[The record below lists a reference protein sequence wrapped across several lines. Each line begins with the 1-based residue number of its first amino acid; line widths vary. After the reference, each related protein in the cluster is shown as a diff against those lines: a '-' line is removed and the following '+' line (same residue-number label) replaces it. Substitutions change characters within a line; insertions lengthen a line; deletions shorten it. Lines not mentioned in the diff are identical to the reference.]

1 MKQSSISYA
10 NAKFASAAGSCDWS
24 HLKSLVVSVSLL
36 FSSSVVADELGN
48 ILSDNKELLFDYDFK
63 SNELESDMLSKSWIN
78 PVRLQY
84 SKKYSTQFTDRTS
97 RTGSFSI
104 IIDQPIF
111 RSGGIYYA
119 IKYSQALRDANE
131 AELRFQKRQMI
142 GDAVS
147 ILFNLKKN
155 RLEQEKMRYLVKN
168 DKIDIRQKRDSYDAG
183 ILDSSFL
190 DQAILKKSQDEAT
203 LLELELIRLELKQ
216 RFSLLS
222 DKNPNSLRLPVLK
235 MISKKHYKEQNLELK
250 KDRLRAEQSAYNANV
265 TTAKYLPTISLQ
277 GQYIDGDLNPIYGS
291 SGMEEKYYNYGFTV
305 SMPLD
310 INSLTDIE
318 ASKVAKL
325 RAATQVLDRKDQVNE
340 EYKWIHNSL
349 NILDKK
355 IVLAQKD
362 EKVYNN
368 LFRLTKNLAQAGEK
382 TSLDADI
389 MQNSLQIR
397 KLDQKIYKIDKQ
409 VQLLKLYIRVEN
421 VL

>member
-1 MKQSSISYA
+1 MK
-10 NAKFASAAGSCDWS
+10 GSNV
-24 HLKSLVVSVSLL
+24 LKKLLVLCSLFVI
-36 FSSSVVADELGN
+36 SSVLQADELGN

-84 SKKYSTQFTDRTS
+84 SKRYSTQFTDRTS
-97 RTGSFSI
+97 RTGSYTI
-104 IIDQPIF
+104 LIDQPIF

-155 RLEQEKMRYLVKN
+155 RLEQQKMKYLIKN

-183 ILDSSFL
+183 LLDSSFL

-203 LLELELIRLELKQ
+203 LLELELNLLELKQ

-222 DKNPNSLRLPVLK
+222 DKKPDGLRLPLLK
-235 MISKKHYKEQNLELK
+235 MMSKRKYSEGNLELK
-250 KDRLRAEQSAYNANV
+250 TDRLRAEQSAYNANV
-265 TTAKYLPTISLQ
+265 TTAKYLPTVSLQ
-277 GQYIDGDLNPIYGS
+277 GQYIDGDLNPLYARPGI
-291 SGMEEKYYNYGFTV
+291 EEKYYNYGFTV

-318 ASKVAKL
+318 ASKVKKL
-325 RAATQVLDRKDQVNE
+325 RAAVQVLDRKDQIVQ
-340 EYKWIHNSL
+340 EYEWIHNSL
-349 NILDKK
+349 SILDKK

-409 VQLLKLYIRVEN
+409 VQLLKLYVRVEN